1 MQDLESKKRL
11 IIQMAKLQYKFD
23 KKILMEGNTQ
33 VKTQEHLAR
42 KYKAMIEREVED
54 SEI

>member
-1 MQDLESKKRL
+1 MKDLEAKKKL
-11 IIQMAKLQYKFD
+11 IRKMAILQYKFD
-23 KKILMEGNTQ
+23 RKILIEGKTQ
-33 VKTQEHLAR
+33 IKTQEHLAR